1 MVRCIRRAIFCMIVA
16 YIALIIRII
25 SNPLANVLQKK
36 IVQDGMSAS
45 SINALSYSLLALI
58 SSPIFL
64 CFDGININFVTLCA
78 ISGLLGALGNFFLV
92 RALELSELSVL
103 GPINS
108 YKAVVGMVFAVFLIN
123 EYPDLYGVVGVLLII
138 VGNYFIM
145 DFQRGFSFKIFF
157 QKGIRYRFYALLLA
171 AIEAVLLKK
180 IITAS
185 TVEVGFA
192 AWACFGALFS
202 LPIMLVFK
210 SNKKIEVSSLQI
222 VVKIVVISVLMGF
235 MQLSTNL
242 VFKYIEVGYALAL
255 FQLSSVLSVLFGMIF
270 FNENNI
276 VRKLLGAVVM
286 AVGGCFIV
294 V

>member
-1 MVRCIRRAIFCMIVA
+1 MIVA

-45 SINALSYSLLALI
+45 STNALSYLLLAFV
-58 SSPIFL
+58 SFPIL
-64 CFDGININFVTLCA
+64 LRFDGINIDFITLCA
-78 ISGLLGALGNFFLV
+78 ISGFFGSLSNFFLV
-92 RALELSELSVL
+92 RALELSELSVV

-123 EYPDLYGVVGVLLII
+123 EYPDLYGIIGVLLII
-138 VGNYFIM
+138 AGNYFII
-145 DFQRGFSFKIFF
+145 DFQHGFSFKLFF
-157 QKGIRYRFYALLLA
+157 QKGIRYRFYALFLA

-180 IITAS
+180 IIMESTAD
-185 TVEVGFA
+185 VGFA

-202 LPIMLVFK
+202 LPIMFIFK
-210 SNKKIEVSSLQI
+210 SNKNTQVSTIQI
-222 VVKIVVISVLMGF
+222 VVKIIVISILMGC
-235 MQLSTNL
+235 MQLSTNF
-242 VFKYIEVGYALAL
+242 VFEYIEVGYALAL

-276 VRKLLGAVVM
+276 VRKLLGVVVM
-286 AVGGCFIV
+286 VVGTCFIV

>member
-1 MVRCIRRAIFCMIVA
+1 M
-16 YIALIIRII
+16 
-25 SNPLANVLQKK
+25 
-36 IVQDGMSAS
+36 
-45 SINALSYSLLALI
+45 
-58 SSPIFL
+58 
-64 CFDGININFVTLCA
+64 
-78 ISGLLGALGNFFLV
+78 
-92 RALELSELSVL
+92 